1 MTNRGTRPDAALPGR
16 LSRERVLEIL
26 EERQGAAQLDLAGRA
41 DAGSEVLYYLAA
53 EGAPAIR
60 RVVAGNAATPAHA
73 NRLLADDADEEVRAE
88 LARKIG
94 RLMPDL
100 AREDGEKLRALT
112 IETLETL
119 AHDQLPRVRSI
130 LAEEIK
136 ALDCVPKTVIRALA
150 FDLEAIVSAPILEY
164 SPLLSD
170 TDLMEVIATA
180 KATQALTAIARR
192 KFLSANVADA
202 IVTSLE
208 VPAVAALLAN
218 PDAAVRDET
227 LNRIIAHAEIIRDW
241 HQPLVMRVD
250 LSQRA
255 IRRIASFVGAALIEV
270 LGTRH
275 RLDQETRDHLNR
287 QLRQR
292 IESGEEAQRS
302 EAEVAAEV
310 VDEARRAG
318 RLDEGFVDAAA
329 EAGRREV
336 VILALSHLSGVA
348 QGTVRKIIQFKSA
361 KPLTALVWYAGLSM
375 RLAFR
380 IQRFVM
386 KLPAD
391 ELLPAREGVGFA
403 LSDDEMRWHLS
414 YFDVPV

>member
-1 MTNRGTRPDAALPGR
+1 MTKRGTRPDDALPDR
-16 LSRERVLEIL
+16 LSQAEVLEIL
-26 EERQGAAQLDLAGRA
+26 EARKMSAQRALAVRA
-41 DAGSEVLYYLAA
+41 DTSAEVLYYLAV
-53 EGAPAIR
+53 EGAPTIR
-60 RVVAGNAATPAHA
+60 RSVAGNVATPAQA

-100 AREDGEKLRALT
+100 AKEESERLRALT

-119 AHDQLPRVRSI
+119 AHDQLARVRAI
-130 LAEEIK
+130 LAEEIR
-136 ALDCVPKTVIRALA
+136 ALDCVPKEVIRALA
-150 FDLEAIVSAPILEY
+150 FDLDGIVCAPILEY

-170 TDLMEVIATA
+170 ADLLEVIASA
-180 KATQALTAIARR
+180 KAKEALCSIARR

-218 PDAAVRDET
+218 PDAAVREET

-270 LGTRH
+270 LSTRH
-275 RLDQETRDHLNR
+275 KLNQETRNHLNR

-292 IESGEEAQRS
+292 IESDEEAQQS
-302 EAEVAAEV
+302 EEKIAADM

-318 RLDEGFVDAAA
+318 RLDEVFVDLAA
-329 EAGRREV
+329 EAGQRDV
-336 VILALSHLSGVA
+336 VILALSFLSGV
-348 QGTVRKIIQFKSA
+348 QQETVRKIIQFRSA
-361 KPLTALVWYAGLSM
+361 KPLTALVWHAGLSM

-386 KLPAD
+386 KLPTD

-403 LSDDEMRWHLS
+403 LNDDEMRWHLS